1 MTEKFTIN
9 HINPYFGCVTLT
21 NPEDKG
27 KATVTAYPPY
37 TYSSFTYYCSECARL
52 RSLLDAEKNS
62 HAADNVEGGR
72 VRDHLRNLLAKAEA
86 NLAEVEKMHRN
97 QAVTITEQAE
107 ELKALKER
115 NLDPEPHVLK
125 AAILVMQKQLDG
137 LNAALSEAKKCHDDC
152 DEVWRKAYDSTRQS
166 LNICLNNRDARI
178 KELEEKLAEFESKE
192 ACNCCEWDE
201 CECDSFDQLRE
212 ENRNLQRR
220 VEEQNRQLG
229 AKQEEI
235 NNLKVALNKA
245 KAKQTFEVKP
255 AAEIVRSYDDKIR
268 RLLNVL
274 ASKDEIIAGLQ
285 NDLRNDR
292 G

>member
-9 HINPYFGCVTLT
+9 HNNPYFGCVTLT

-27 KATVTAYPPY
+27 KSTVTAFPPY
-37 TYSSFTYYCSECARL
+37 TYPSFTYYCSECARL

-107 ELKALKER
+107 EIKGLKER
-115 NLDPEPHVLK
+115 NLDPTPHALK
-125 AAILVMQKQLDG
+125 AAILVMQKQLDELAVA
-137 LNAALSEAKKCHDDC
+137 LNKAKKERVDC
-152 DEVWRKAYDSTRQS
+152 DADWQHAYKSMQDSYDHYV
-166 LNICLNNRDARI
+166 NECKKKI
-178 KELEEKLAEFESKE
+178 KELEEKLAAAESE
-192 ACNCCEWDE
+192 YSCDCCEWDE
-201 CECDSFDQLRE
+201 CECDPFDQLRE
-212 ENRNLQRR
+212 ENRN
-220 VEEQNRQLG
+220 
-229 AKQEEI
+229 
-235 NNLKVALNKA
+235 
-245 KAKQTFEVKP
+245 
-255 AAEIVRSYDDKIR
+255 RSYDDKIR

>member
-9 HINPYFGCVTLT
+9 HNSPYFVGRVALV
-21 NPEDKG
+21 NPENNEKTA
-27 KATVTAYPPY
+27 ATYPPY
-37 TYSSFTYYCSECARL
+37 TYPSYSYYCSECARL
-52 RSLLDAEKNS
+52 RSLLDSEKNAR
-62 HAADNVEGGR
+62 AAESIEGIR
-72 VRDHLRNLLAKAEA
+72 VREHLRSLLAKAEA

-115 NLDPEPHVLK
+115 NLDPEPHALK

-192 ACNCCEWDE
+192 ACNC